1 MQWIKTKGAPSPVVL
16 ELEHAL
22 GVPTAVAS
30 VLAQRGITSFEGAK
44 SFFRPRL
51 EDLHDPFLMLG
62 MEAAVNRVIEAITK
76 GEKIL
81 VYGDYDVDGTTSVSL
96 VTSYLSTLSTEI
108 ATYIPDRYTEGYG
121 LSAKGI
127 QYASDNDIGLLITL
141 DCGIKATEQVRT
153 ANSLGIDCIIC
164 DHHLPG
170 DEVPKA
176 LAVLDPKQ
184 TDCLYPYKELCGCGI
199 GFKLIQALAI
209 RQGQP
214 FESLLPYLDLVATA
228 IAADIVP
235 LTGENRILAY
245 FGLQQLNTAPRPGLN
260 LLIQNTKKKE
270 LQLSDLAFVIA
281 PRINAAGRMEH
292 AQKAVDLLRSE
303 DKEAALPFARAIELM
318 NSERR
323 LTDEKITEEAL
334 AQIALLET
342 EVSTVVM
349 QEHWHKGVVGIVAS
363 RLIES
368 YYRPT
373 VVLTASGDNLV
384 GSVRSVRGLDV
395 YEALAACADHMIQF
409 GGHKYAAGLTLKKG
423 SLASFRA
430 AFEEAVKE
438 RITPEQ
444 LVPSLLYDAT
454 LTFNEVTPK
463 LNRIIAQM
471 GPFGPQNMRPVFRT
485 EGVKDAGGCKVVG
498 KDQSHLKLEVTD
510 FSSAPISGIAFGMAE
525 HIHKIKS
532 QTPFEMLYTVGENE
546 FNGIRSLQLKVKAL
560 RFKE

>member
-96 VTSYLSTLSTEI
+96 VASYLSTLSTEI

-260 LLIQNTKKKE
+260 LLIQNTKKQE

-510 FSSAPISGIAFGMAE
+510 YSSAPISGIAFGMAE

>member
-22 GVPTAVAS
+22 GVPNAVAS

-96 VTSYLSTLSTEI
+96 VASYLSTLSTEI

-245 FGLQQLNTAPRPGLN
+245 YGLQQLNTAPRPGLN

>member
-1 MQWIKTKGAPSPVVL
+1 MQWIKTKEAPSPVVL

-22 GVPTAVAS
+22 GVPTAVAA
-30 VLAQRGITSFEGAK
+30 VLAQRGISTFEAAK

-51 EDLHDPFLMLG
+51 EELHDPFLMLG
-62 MEAAVNRVIEAITK
+62 MEAAVNRVLRALTQ

-96 VTSYLSTLSTEI
+96 VATYLSTLSTEI
-108 ATYIPDRYTEGYG
+108 TTYIPDRYTEGYG

-141 DCGIKATEQVRT
+141 DCGIKATDQIAA
-153 ANSLGIDCIIC
+153 ANSLGIDCIVC

-184 TDCLYPYKELCGCGI
+184 TDCPYPYKELCGCGI
-199 GFKLIQALAI
+199 GFKLIQALAT

-245 FGLQQLNTAPRPGLN
+245 YGLQQLNTVPRPGLA
-260 LLIQNTKKKE
+260 LLIQNTKKQA
-270 LQLSDLAFVIA
+270 LQLSDLVFVIA

-303 DKEAALPFARAIELM
+303 DKEAAMPFARAIELM

-368 YYRPT
+368 HYRPT

-384 GSVRSVRGLDV
+384 GSVRSVRGFDV

-409 GGHKYAAGLTLKKG
+409 GGHKYAAGLTLKKEN
-423 SLASFRA
+423 LASFRA

-444 LVPSLLYDAT
+444 LVPSLLYDT
-454 LTFNEVTPK
+454 TITFKEVTQK
-463 LNRIIAQM
+463 LHRIITQM

-485 EGVKDAGGCKVVG
+485 QGVKDAGGCKVVG

-510 FSSAPISGIAFGMAE
+510 YSSAPISGIAFGMAE
-525 HIHKIKS
+525 HILKIKS
-532 QTPFEMLYTVGENE
+532 QTPFELLYTVDENE

-560 RFKE
+560 RFIE

>member
-96 VTSYLSTLSTEI
+96 VASYLSTLSTEI

-260 LLIQNTKKKE
+260 LLIQNTKKQE

>member
-30 VLAQRGITSFEGAK
+30 VLVQRGITSFEGAK

-96 VTSYLSTLSTEI
+96 VASYLSTLSTEI

-245 FGLQQLNTAPRPGLN
+245 YGLQQLNTAPRPGLN

-485 EGVKDAGGCKVVG
+485 EGVKDAGGCKVGQRPKPFKVG
-498 KDQSHLKLEVTD
+498 GD
-510 FSSAPISGIAFGMAE
+510 
-525 HIHKIKS
+525 
-532 QTPFEMLYTVGENE
+532 
-546 FNGIRSLQLKVKAL
+546 RLQ
-560 RFKE
+560 

>member
-1 MQWIKTKGAPSPVVL
+1 MQWIKTKEAPSPVVL

-22 GVPTAVAS
+22 GVPTAVAT

-62 MEAAVNRVIEAITK
+62 MEAAVNRVVEAIDQ

-96 VTSYLSTLSTEI
+96 VASYLSTLSTEI

-141 DCGIKATEQVRT
+141 DCGIKATEQIEA

-184 TDCLYPYKELCGCGI
+184 TDCPYPYKELCGCGI
-199 GFKLIQALAI
+199 GFKLIQAVAI

-245 FGLQQLNTAPRPGLN
+245 YGLQQLNTAPRPGLN
-260 LLIQNTKKKE
+260 LLIQNTKKQA
-270 LQLSDLAFVIA
+270 LQLSDLVFVIA

-373 VVLTASGDNLV
+373 VVLTASGENLV
-384 GSVRSVRGLDV
+384 GSVRSVRGFDV

-409 GGHKYAAGLTLKKG
+409 GGHKYAAGLTLKKEN
-423 SLASFRA
+423 LASFRA

-444 LVPSLLYDAT
+444 LVPSLLYDTT
-454 LTFNEVTPK
+454 LTFNEVTQK

-485 EGVKDAGGCKVVG
+485 QGVKDAGGCKVVG

-510 FSSAPISGIAFGMAE
+510 YSSAPISGIAFGMAE

-532 QTPFEMLYTVGENE
+532 QTPFELLYTVDENE

-560 RFKE
+560 RFTE

>member
-96 VTSYLSTLSTEI
+96 VASYLSTLSTEI

-245 FGLQQLNTAPRPGLN
+245 YGLQQLNTAPRPGLN

-525 HIHKIKS
+525 HIYKIKS